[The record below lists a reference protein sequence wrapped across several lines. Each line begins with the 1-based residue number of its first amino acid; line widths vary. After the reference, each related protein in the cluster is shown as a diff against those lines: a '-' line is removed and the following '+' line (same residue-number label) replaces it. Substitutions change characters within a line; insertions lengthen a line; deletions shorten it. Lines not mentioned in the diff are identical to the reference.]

1 MIVLASQSPVR
12 ARLLHEAG
20 VAFEIVS
27 APVDED
33 AIKKGLLAAGQAPAA
48 IAQRLA
54 EAKALSGSNRYP
66 QALVVGADQVLEL
79 DGDLVSK
86 SSNMAEA
93 SSLLEQLRGRAH
105 RLISAA
111 ALARN
116 GKVVWQQADAAVL
129 TMRPFSDEFLSTY
142 LEREGEAILASVGC
156 YHLEGIG
163 AQLFEKIDGDYFTI
177 LGLPLISLLAA
188 LREQGEIRA

>member
-48 IAQRLA
+48 IAQHLA